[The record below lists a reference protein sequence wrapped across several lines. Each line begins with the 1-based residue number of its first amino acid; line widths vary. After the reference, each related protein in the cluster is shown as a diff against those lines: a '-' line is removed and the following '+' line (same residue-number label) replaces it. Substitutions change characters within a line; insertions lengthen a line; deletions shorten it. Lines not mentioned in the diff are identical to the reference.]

1 MKKTNIALFSLLC
14 LSIASCGFEEM
25 PFDKYDQEFI
35 FSTDVKAE
43 GYVLS
48 VYTGLPYD
56 KTNENGYN
64 RVDGAMLSSAT
75 DESAHTVPGSTIIY
89 LTQGSLTSRNANPDG
104 CWEDNYMFIRDA
116 LIGLEGIDELPDSD
130 EDLKVQLR
138 AELKFLQ
145 AWYYFELVK
154 RYGGVPILDHPYE
167 LSEDLNVPR
176 SSFADC
182 INHIVTLC
190 DEASQGLPEPSITSF
205 GRASK
210 GAALALK
217 ARALLYAASPLFNG
231 PGYDGTVNEFIC
243 YGEYSPERWEAAA
256 EAAADVIKMNYYDIY
271 APSAINDSDSDDKV
285 IENGSSNYRKL
296 FNVITGN
303 KELVLSRTSKAG
315 NQVEKDNFP
324 VGITNGKGLTSPS
337 QQMVNA
343 YGMVDGL
350 AIDDLE
356 GNTYDPQNP
365 YSNRDPRFYASI
377 FYNGEDWAGTTI
389 ETWEGGMHNNTETST
404 LTGYYLSKFCAEEVV
419 ISGTQTNTNHCFPLI
434 RYAEVLLNYAE
445 AVNEVSGPDTDP
457 YNCGMTA
464 RDALKKVRG
473 RVLRPSQTDVKVA
486 SGDKEGMREAIKAER
501 RVELAFEDH
510 RYYDL
515 KRWKDA
521 EDVLN
526 TNIAGMRILK
536 NGDTFQYE
544 PVDNVESRTFSTKF
558 YLYPIP
564 NDDVVNNSAI
574 KSNNPLW

>member
-190 DEASQGLPEPSITSF
+190 DEASQGLP
-205 GRASK
+205 
-210 GAALALK
+210 
-217 ARALLYAASPLFNG
+217 
-231 PGYDGTVNEFIC
+231 
-243 YGEYSPERWEAAA
+243 
-256 EAAADVIKMNYYDIY
+256 
-271 APSAINDSDSDDKV
+271 
-285 IENGSSNYRKL
+285 
-296 FNVITGN
+296 
-303 KELVLSRTSKAG
+303 
-315 NQVEKDNFP
+315 
-324 VGITNGKGLTSPS
+324 
-337 QQMVNA
+337 
-343 YGMVDGL
+343 
-350 AIDDLE
+350 
-356 GNTYDPQNP
+356 
-365 YSNRDPRFYASI
+365 
-377 FYNGEDWAGTTI
+377 
-389 ETWEGGMHNNTETST
+389 
-404 LTGYYLSKFCAEEVV
+404 
-419 ISGTQTNTNHCFPLI
+419 
-434 RYAEVLLNYAE
+434 
-445 AVNEVSGPDTDP
+445 
-457 YNCGMTA
+457 
-464 RDALKKVRG
+464 
-473 RVLRPSQTDVKVA
+473 
-486 SGDKEGMREAIKAER
+486 
-501 RVELAFEDH
+501 
-510 RYYDL
+510 
-515 KRWKDA
+515 
-521 EDVLN
+521 
-526 TNIAGMRILK
+526 
-536 NGDTFQYE
+536 
-544 PVDNVESRTFSTKF
+544 
-558 YLYPIP
+558 
-564 NDDVVNNSAI
+564 
-574 KSNNPLW
+574 